1 MTPKKTLHRK
11 LWIILAVAVVSIA
24 TTGIYFARLPE
35 QFGIGRYRVAV
46 ELQDGAGLYTGA
58 NVTYRGSEIGR
69 VVELTNVGDGA
80 RAVVSLTT
88 EVAVP
93 ADANVEVHSMSA
105 IGEQYIDIIPD
116 SDDGPYLS
124 TGSVIP
130 RDKTSIPEQVGPT
143 IDLLQA
149 ALVSIGSDNLRS
161 VLDESAAALGNNGT
175 HVAQLLD
182 SFRALSADASADSE
196 SIATLIDNAD
206 PVLAATA
213 ASSESIRNW
222 AASLTGVTGQLRDRD
237 ASIRALI
244 DKGAPMATEVTA
256 LFQQLQP
263 TLPLLLANLNT
274 VEQVAVVY
282 NPSIEQILV
291 LYPPLIAAT
300 QGTGMLNSQAGEP
313 GQNTYFAAQVNDPPP
328 CTTGFLPAS
337 ERRSPTEVD
346 TIPTPDGLYCKVD
359 SADPSAIRGARNLPC
374 MEFPGRRAA
383 TVELCRD
390 PVASTGEYDPSD
402 SSYITADGQ
411 RYVDE
416 GLDSE
421 PDTLDGLLVPDG
433 G

>member
-1 MTPKKTLHRK
+1 LTPKKALHRK

-58 NVTYRGSEIGR
+58 NVTYRGSEIGK
-69 VVELTNVGDGA
+69 VVELTSVGDGA
-80 RAVVSLTT
+80 RAIVSLTT
-88 EVAVP
+88 DIAVP
-93 ADANVEVHSMSA
+93 ADANAEVHSMSA
-105 IGEQYIDIIPD
+105 IGEQYIDIIPE

-124 TGSVIP
+124 PGSVIP
-130 RDKTSIPEQVGPT
+130 RHRTFIPEQVGPT

-149 ALVSIGSDNLRS
+149 ALASVGSDNLRS
-161 VLDESAAALGNNGT
+161 LLDESGAALGNNGT
-175 HVAQLLD
+175 YVAELLD
-182 SFRALSADASADSE
+182 SFRALSADANADSE

-300 QGTGMLNSQAGEP
+300 QGTGMLNSQAGAP

-346 TIPTPDGLYCKVD
+346 TIPTPDGLYCK
-359 SADPSAIRGARNLPC
+359 ADPADPTAIRGARNLPC

-383 TVELCRD
+383 TVDLCRD
-390 PVASTGEYDPSD
+390 PVASTGEYDPAD
-402 SSYITADGQ
+402 SSYIAADGR

-421 PDTLDGLLVPDG
+421 PATLDGLLVPDG

>member
-1 MTPKKTLHRK
+1 MTPKQTLRRK
-11 LWIILAVAVVSIA
+11 LWAIVAVTLVSA
-24 TTGIYFARLPE
+24 STTGIYFARLPE
-35 QFGIGRYRVAV
+35 QLGIGRYRVAV
-46 ELQDGAGLYTGA
+46 ELADGAGLYTGA

-69 VVELTNVGDGA
+69 VVELTSHGDGA
-80 RAVVSLTT
+80 RAVMSLVSDV
-88 EVAVP
+88 EVP
-93 ADANVEVHSMSA
+93 ADTAAKVHSMSA
-105 IGEQYIDIIPD
+105 IGEQYIDIIPN
-116 SDDGPYLS
+116 SPAGPYLS
-124 TGSVIP
+124 DGSVIP
-130 RDKTSIPEQVGPT
+130 RDRTSVPEQVGPT
-143 IDLLQA
+143 IDLLQT
-149 ALVSIGSDNLRS
+149 ALASIGSDNLRS

-175 HVAQLLD
+175 NVAELLD
-182 SFRALSADASADSE
+182 SFRSLSADANADTA
-196 SIATLIDNAD
+196 SITALIDDAD

-213 ASSESIRNW
+213 ASSDSIRAW
-222 AASLTGVTGQLRDRD
+222 AASLTGVTGTLRDHD
-237 ASIRALI
+237 ASLRALI
-244 DKGAPMATEVTA
+244 DKGTPMATEVTA

-263 TLPLLLANLNT
+263 TLPLLLANLTT

-346 TIPTPDGLYCKVD
+346 TIPTPEGLYCKVD
-359 SADPSAIRGARNLPC
+359 PADPTAIRGARNLPC

-390 PVASTGEYDPSD
+390 PVASTGEYNPAD
-402 SSYITADGQ
+402 SSYIAGDGG

-416 GLDSE
+416 SLDTTTQ
-421 PDTLDGLLVPDG
+421 TLDGLLVPDG